1 MEATRKIDN
10 PNPRATANPISKLF
24 FWWLTRIFWYNK
36 NHDLEMKDVYNTMP
50 IDNSEFLG
58 NKLEENWKNEIH
70 AAKTGGRKPKFFTAL
85 KKTFIWS
92 FFYYGGW
99 VFFFSTVLR
108 ILEIYIFGLLIWHFD
123 PRAVS
128 TQEEAYLYASGLIL
142 LTILSTII
150 YHHSNLGLMEIGM
163 RVRIASSSLM
173 YRKIL
178 RLSSS
183 STTTSGQIINL
194 LSNDMSKFE
203 QLFVALHYIW
213 ILPIQGIIISFLIWR
228 SVGIASLAGVILLI
242 VQTIPLQGYISKWIS
257 KLRLKIAVRTDERVR
272 LMSEIIKGIQVI
284 KMYTWE
290 KPFEGLV
297 NRARKYE
304 IDVLTLMSYLRG
316 FTFATFVFT
325 ERTTLFF
332 TIMAYVLYGHSI
344 SADKVF
350 SIARYF
356 NILQLTMAILYPI
369 AVASAA
375 EAAVSVKRIENFLLL
390 NENVPLAQSKLS
402 VNGTSILMRN
412 VNASWTTTAIVNT
425 LHNINVQFKE
435 KKLYAIVG
443 PVGAGKSSFLQA
455 ILGELKSSQGQ
466 IHVNGKISYASQEP
480 WLFGGT
486 VQNNILFGQP
496 YDKNKYRNIVNVCA
510 LAKDFEQLPYGDKT
524 LVGDRG
530 TVLSGGQR
538 ARINLARAV
547 YRDADIYLF
556 DDPLSAVDTHVGRH
570 LFNECINNYLQNKT
584 RILVTHQLQY
594 LKQCDYIIILN
605 NGQIDEEGT
614 FVALQ
619 EKRVTFLEILKRDEE
634 FNEKTKESLEID
646 TSLTSAIKIKNDNS
660 IDEESEEAE
669 PEETEEL
676 LAKGSLPKS
685 LYWKYF
691 HSGSSIIM
699 LISFLFCMIVGQIGS
714 NGCDYWVG
722 YWSRQEELRIKTIRE
737 QQYDGVNNN
746 FTMNNFTM
754 NNITMNNLTMQSSLM
769 QRSVRQI
776 ENTSESNDDYT
787 DLITTD
793 RYMEDVFNDTLS
805 SLNFTLDKDNDD
817 VYYLGTDTALWIY
830 GGFIIISILGTTMR
844 NLIFFKIC
852 MNAGKTLHN
861 FMFSCVLKAP
871 MSFFDNNPS
880 GRILNRFSKDIGAVD
895 EILPIIMTLSIQTF
909 AVMIG
914 ILVQVLIINWWM
926 IFAVIVIFFLY
937 GVIRRLYLPVAQTI
951 KRLEGIAKSPVFSHV
966 NSTLTG
972 LTTIRSSGVQEMIRK
987 QFDDHQDLHTGTYSL
1002 IMTTGTWFGFALDL
1016 VSIGFII
1023 IVTYSFIALDDG
1035 NTFAG
1040 NVGLAISQALILC
1053 NMVQYGMRQAA
1064 DTVTQMTS
1072 VERIMQFTELEKEGP
1087 FESSPTDKPSTKWPS
1102 KGIIKF
1108 DQVYLRYA
1116 ESEPP
1121 VLKSISFAI
1130 ESGMKIGIV
1139 GRTGAGKS
1147 SLIAALFHM
1156 TKFDGTIY
1164 VDDVDTKKI
1173 GLYDLRNK
1181 ISIIPQ
1187 EPMLFSATLRDNLDP
1202 FHKFDDADLWSA
1214 LEEVN
1219 LKPAVNSLNHCIEQ
1233 DGSNFSIGQRQL
1245 ICLARAILQNN
1256 KILVL
1261 DEATANVDP
1270 TTDAFIQDTIRKK
1283 FENCT
1288 VLTIAHR
1295 LNTIIDSDKVLVM
1308 EQGQVL
1314 EFDHS
1319 HILLQNEQGHF
1330 TSMVQETG
1338 RAMTEQLRQSAK
1350 EAYEQRQQVS
1360 A

>member
-1 MEATRKIDN
+1 
-10 PNPRATANPISKLF
+10 
-24 FWWLTRIFWYNK
+24 
-36 NHDLEMKDVYNTMP
+36 
-50 IDNSEFLG
+50 
-58 NKLEENWKNEIH
+58 
-70 AAKTGGRKPKFFTAL
+70 
-85 KKTFIWS
+85 
-92 FFYYGGW
+92 
-99 VFFFSTVLR
+99 
-108 ILEIYIFGLLIWHFD
+108 
-123 PRAVS
+123 
-128 TQEEAYLYASGLIL
+128 
-142 LTILSTII
+142 
-150 YHHSNLGLMEIGM
+150 MEIGM

>member
-297 NRARKYE
+297 NRARKFVLISLYE

-722 YWSRQEELRIKTIRE
+722 YWIKII
-737 QQYDGVNNN
+737 D
-746 FTMNNFTM
+746 
-754 NNITMNNLTMQSSLM
+754 
-769 QRSVRQI
+769 
-776 ENTSESNDDYT
+776 
-787 DLITTD
+787 
-793 RYMEDVFNDTLS
+793 
-805 SLNFTLDKDNDD
+805 DD

-1350 EAYEQRQQVS
+1350 EVNLPLYFLLIDRK
-1360 A
+1360 

>member
-1 MEATRKIDN
+1 MPSDWQIFTFDFFFLLTVRINNNRDCNKDWHAFDIHN
-10 PNPRATANPISKLF
+10 FTALL
-24 FWWLTRIFWYNK
+24 WLTRIFWYNK

-58 NKLEENWKNEIH
+58 NKLEE
-70 AAKTGGRKPKFFTAL
+70 
-85 KKTFIWS
+85 
-92 FFYYGGW
+92 
-99 VFFFSTVLR
+99 

-722 YWSRQEELRIKTIRE
+722 YWIKII
-737 QQYDGVNNN
+737 D
-746 FTMNNFTM
+746 
-754 NNITMNNLTMQSSLM
+754 
-769 QRSVRQI
+769 
-776 ENTSESNDDYT
+776 
-787 DLITTD
+787 
-793 RYMEDVFNDTLS
+793 
-805 SLNFTLDKDNDD
+805 DD

-1350 EAYEQRQQVS
+1350 EVNLPLYFLLIDRK
-1360 A
+1360 